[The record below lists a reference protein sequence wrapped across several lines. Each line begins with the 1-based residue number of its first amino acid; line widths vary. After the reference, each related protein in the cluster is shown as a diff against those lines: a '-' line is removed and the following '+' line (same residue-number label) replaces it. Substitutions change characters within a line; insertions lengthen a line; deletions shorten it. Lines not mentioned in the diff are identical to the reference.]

1 MCIVRWLEA
10 FPACSQTLTL
20 PILAVHMIRRF
31 VIKGS
36 KVAGLTIFLPVLC
49 TYGSSH
55 MTRPL
60 LMICVPPLLPQGQ
73 PSLCGA
79 ALLQWS
85 AESHLY
91 ETAPVPV
98 DKVVNCK
105 VHEHIFLTLCQF
117 LQIYKIRKGE
127 ESGVFRIFMVNNMQ
141 RSDNGICVEGL
152 QTVGLTLV

>member
-1 MCIVRWLEA
+1 MQD
-10 FPACSQTLTL
+10 SQYFYLYY
-20 PILAVHMIRRF
+20 VH
-31 VIKGS
+31 V
-36 KVAGLTIFLPVLC
+36 

-73 PSLCGA
+73 LSLCGA

-91 ETAPVPV
+91 ETVPVPV
-98 DKVVNCK
+98 DKAVNCK
-105 VHEHIFLTLCQF
+105 VHEYMLSHIFLTLCQF
-117 LQIYKIRKGE
+117 LQIYKICKGE
-127 ESGVFRIFMVNNMQ
+127 ESGVVRIFMQ
-141 RSDNGICVEGL
+141 RSNNGIFVEGL